1 MADESMIYASLE
13 DYKIKIQDLR
23 AELETL
29 TIGSQRY
36 NETLLELNN
45 TTKEMA
51 DKTASAKD
59 ATLSLKDNF
68 SDTVSQITGSM
79 GPMSSALGGVTTS
92 ITGFQTAW
100 SNLTK
105 VFMANPWVAALTLLL
120 GALMAIIK
128 KVSDAIKGN
137 EQTSNKWS
145 KAMATFQ
152 PIIDAISNAFDW
164 LAEVFVDAISVITD
178 NLPGFLKSFGKGAKK
193 ILDFIGSIVDAV
205 LFVPKVI
212 SEGLSKA
219 MPTIMKVITG
229 PMRALSKILSSL
241 GADDW
246 AAKVNSAANSVAE
259 FGVDAAKTIESVI
272 KNAGTFIKN
281 LGTKVD
287 SAMSSFA
294 AKMVHSRKLKERDI
308 QLTKEQ
314 RQATDELAQSQLK
327 QGQIRDQIAKETD
340 PKKQVALYKQLRE
353 EQNKAFDKQK
363 KLAQERYNL
372 ALEYSKLTPN
382 DKATNDNLAKLKA
395 DITKVDAEREHA
407 LARTDRRATKM
418 QERVNKAMSLG
429 NKKAQDAAL
438 KRIAEEE
445 RAAIEASKKVFDDL
459 HDKIKGLDGTTDILL
474 FDLNEEEKRLKL
486 LGKLDEDAQKTIVNQ
501 RYKVRKDDLD
511 SRVKMYEEALKDEK
525 LLDDERKKLTIEYN
539 KLKDEQYK
547 NDKQHEYDLLAIQIN
562 AIKTRRDEATKK
574 ATNEQSVETSASNQQ
589 YYEELKQL
597 NDLYEQGKI
606 SYDDYL
612 TGLEIAKQN
621 NEQRL
626 NEITAKGNQERIDAL
641 KKYWEDIVAQYG
653 ADSPEALEAY
663 ANYQKALTDE
673 NARQSNARMKKNK
686 EEMQD
691 RIKNLKQNMK
701 IAQQLSRSVA
711 NVMGTVSDIMQ
722 ANIEE
727 KVRRGEISEEEAE
740 KEFENVKKLQIAEA
754 IINTLTGALQAQ
766 LSVWAPGSGIHSVW
780 AKIAMSA
787 ALGIQTLAT
796 GYAQVQKI
804 RNTTFGGGGGG
815 GAAQPTIITGA
826 ATPLLNEAQDLNEL
840 DAMYVTGRQPQD
852 QKVYVLESDITN
864 AQNNRK
870 VRVTE
875 STF

>member
-852 QKVYVLESDITN
+852 TRVYVLESDITN

>member
-13 DYKIKIQDLR
+13 DYKIKIRDLR
-23 AELETL
+23 TELDTL
-29 TIGSQRY
+29 TIGSQKY

-45 TTKEMA
+45 TTKEMS
-51 DKTASAKD
+51 DKTEAAKV

-68 SDTVSQITGSM
+68 SDIVSKITGSV
-79 GPMSSALGGVTTS
+79 GPMSTALGGVTTG
-92 ITGFQTAW
+92 IAGIQTAW

-105 VFMANPWVAALTLLL
+105 VFMANPWVAALTVLL
-120 GALMAIIK
+120 GALMTIIK
-128 KVSDAIKGN
+128 KVSEAIKGN
-137 EQTSNKWS
+137 ENTSNKWS

-152 PIIDAISNAFDW
+152 PILDAITNAFDW
-164 LAEVFVDAISVITD
+164 LAEVFVDAISTITD
-178 NLPGFLKSFGKGAKK
+178 NLPGFLRNFGKGAKK
-193 ILDFIGSIVDAV
+193 VLDFIGNIVDAV
-205 LFVPKVI
+205 LYLPKVVVDAVT
-212 SEGLSKA
+212 SA

-229 PMRALSKILSSL
+229 PMRALSKILSAL

-246 AAKVNSAANSVAE
+246 AKSVNNAANSVTGFA
-259 FGVDAAKTIESVI
+259 VNAANTVNELI
-272 KNAGTFIKN
+272 KNAGSFIKE

-294 AKMVHSRKLKERDI
+294 GKMEHSRKLKEQEI
-308 QLTKEQ
+308 KLTKEQ

-327 QGQIRDQIAKETD
+327 QGQIRDQIAKETN
-340 PKKQVALYKQLRE
+340 PKKQIELYKQLRE

-363 KLAQERYNL
+363 ELAQKRYEN

-382 DKATNDNLAKLKA
+382 DKEVNDTLAKYKA
-395 DITKVDAEREHA
+395 AITQVDAERA
-407 LARTDRRATKM
+407 AAMARTDRRATRLQK
-418 QERVNKAMSLG
+418 RVNKAMSAG
-429 NKKAQDAAL
+429 NKKAQEEAL

-459 HDKIKGLDGTTDILL
+459 HDKIKELDGTSDVLL
-474 FDLNEEEKRLKL
+474 FDLNDQEKRLKL
-486 LGKLDEDAQKTIVNQ
+486 LGKLDEDAQKTMANQ
-501 RYKVRKDDLD
+501 RYKVQKDDLD
-511 SRVKMYEEALKDEK
+511 ARMKLYEDALKNEK
-525 LLDDERKKLTIEYN
+525 LQEEERKKLTIEYN
-539 KLKDEQYK
+539 KLKDERYK
-547 NDKQHEYDLLAIQIN
+547 LDKQHEYDLLAIQIN

-574 ATNEQSVETSASNQQ
+574 ATNEQKVETSASDQQ
-589 YYEELKQL
+589 YYEDLKQL

-606 SYDDYL
+606 SYNDYL
-612 TGLEIAKQN
+612 NGLEIAKQN
-621 NEQRL
+621 NEDRL

-653 ADSPEALEAY
+653 EDSPEALAAY
-663 ANYQKALTDE
+663 ANYQQALTDE
-673 NARQSNARMKKNK
+673 NARQSDARVKKNK
-686 EEMQD
+686 EEMQANL
-691 RIKNLKQNMK
+691 RRLKQNMK
-701 IAQQLSRSVA
+701 IAQQLSRSVS

-727 KVRRGEISEEEAE
+727 KIKRGEISEEEAE

-766 LSVWAPGSGIHSVW
+766 MSVWAPDSQIHGVW
-780 AKIAMSA
+780 RKIAMSA
-787 ALGIQTLAT
+787 ALGIQTLAS

-804 RNTTFGGGGGG
+804 RNTTFGGGGS

-840 DAMYVTGRQPQD
+840 DAMYVTGQ
-852 QKVYVLESDITN
+852 QKDTRVYVLESDITN
-864 AQNNRK
+864 AQNNQK

>member
-13 DYKIKIQDLR
+13 DYKIKIRDLR

-29 TIGSQRY
+29 TIGSQQY
-36 NETLLELNN
+36 NATLLELNN
-45 TTKEMA
+45 TTKEMT
-51 DKTASAKD
+51 DKTESAKV

-68 SDTVSQITGSM
+68 SNIVSQITGSI
-79 GPMSSALGGVTTS
+79 GPMSGALGSATAG
-92 ITGFQTAW
+92 ITGFQVAW

-105 VFMANPWVAALTLLL
+105 VFMANPWVAALTIALT
-120 GALMAIIK
+120 ALMAIVK
-128 KVSDAIKGN
+128 KVSEAIKGN

-152 PIIDAISNAFDW
+152 PIIDAITNAFDW
-164 LAEVFVDAISVITD
+164 LAEVFVDAIATITD
-178 NLPGFLKSFGKGAKK
+178 HLPGFLKNFGKGAKK
-193 ILDFIGSIVDAV
+193 VLDFIGNIVDAV

-229 PMRALSKILSSL
+229 PMRALSKILSAL

-246 AAKVNSAANSVAE
+246 AAKVNSAANSVVE
-259 FGVDAAKTIESVI
+259 FGEDAAKTIEGVI
-272 KNAGTFIKN
+272 KNAGTFIKE

-287 SAMSSFA
+287 NAMNSFA
-294 AKMVHSRKLKERDI
+294 GKMEHSRKLKEREI
-308 QLTKEQ
+308 QLTKDQ
-314 RQATDELAQSQLK
+314 RKATDELAQSQLK

-340 PKKQVALYKQLRE
+340 PKKQIELYKKLRE
-353 EQNKAFDKQK
+353 EQNKSFDKQK
-363 KLAQERYNL
+363 ELAKQRYEL

-395 DITKVDAEREHA
+395 AITQVDAERA
-407 LARTDRRATKM
+407 AAFARTDRRATRM
-418 QERVNKAMSLG
+418 QERVNKAMAAG
-429 NKKAQDAAL
+429 NKKAQQEAL

-445 RAAIEASKKVFDDL
+445 RAAIEASKKIFDDL

-474 FDLNEEEKRLKL
+474 FDLTEEEKRLKI
-486 LGKLDEDAQKTIVNQ
+486 LGKLDADAQKTIVNQ
-501 RYKVRKDDLD
+501 RYKVQKDDLD
-511 SRVKMYEEALKDEK
+511 SRVKLYEDALKNED
-525 LLDDERKKLTIEYN
+525 LLDDERKKMTEEYN
-539 KLKDEQYK
+539 KLKNEQYK
-547 NDKQHEYDLLAIQIN
+547 LDKQHEYDLLAIQIN

-589 YYEELKQL
+589 YYEELKRL

-606 SYDDYL
+606 SYNDYL

-626 NEITAKGNQERIDAL
+626 SEITAQGNQERIDAL

-663 ANYQKALTDE
+663 ANYEKAMTEE
-673 NARQSNARMKKNK
+673 NARQSNARTNQNKK
-686 EEMQD
+686 EMQD
-691 RIKNLKQNMK
+691 RIQNLKQNMK
-701 IAQQLSRSVA
+701 IAMQLSRSVA

-722 ANIEE
+722 ENIEE
-727 KVRRGEISEEEAE
+727 KIRRGEISEEEAE

-804 RNTTFGGGGGG
+804 RNTTFGGGGSGS
-815 GAAQPTIITGA
+815 AQPTIITGA

-840 DAMYVTGRQPQD
+840 DAMYVTGQQPD
-852 QKVYVLESDITN
+852 TRVYVLESDITN
-864 AQNNRK
+864 AQNNKK

>member
-51 DKTASAKD
+51 DKTESAKV
-59 ATLSLKDNF
+59 ATVSLKDNF
-68 SDTVSQITGSM
+68 SDVASQITGSM

-137 EQTSNKWS
+137 EQTSNKWK

-152 PIIDAISNAFDW
+152 PILDAITNAFDW
-164 LAEVFVDAISVITD
+164 LAEVFVDAISTITD
-178 NLPGFLKSFGKGAKK
+178 NLPGFLRNFGKGAKK
-193 ILDFIGSIVDAV
+193 VLDLIGGIVDAV
-205 LFVPKVI
+205 LFLPKVI

-246 AAKVNSAANSVAE
+246 AAKVNSAADSVTE
-259 FGVDAAKTIESVI
+259 FAVDASKTIENVI
-272 KNAGTFIKN
+272 KNAGTFIKD
-281 LGTKVD
+281 LGTKID
-287 SAMSSFA
+287 SAMNSLA
-294 AKMVHSRKLKERDI
+294 GKMVHAQKLQERQNKLVKE
-308 QLTKEQ
+308 E
-314 RQATDELAQSQLK
+314 RQAVDDLAQSELREGK
-327 QGQIRDQIAKETD
+327 IRDQIAKETD
-340 PKKQVALYKQLRE
+340 PKKQIELYKQLRE

-363 KLAQERYNL
+363 ELAQKRYDL

-382 DKATNDNLAKLKA
+382 DKAVNDNLAKLKA

-407 LARTDRRATKM
+407 LARTDKRATKM
-418 QERVNKAMSLG
+418 QERVNKAMSAG
-429 NKKAQDAAL
+429 NKKARNEAL

-459 HDKIKGLDGTTDILL
+459 HNKIKDLDGTTDILL

-486 LGKLDEDAQKTIVNQ
+486 LGQLDEDAQKTIVNQ

-511 SRVKMYEEALKDEK
+511 SRVKMYEEALKNED
-525 LLDDERKKLTIEYN
+525 LLDEERKKLTIEYN
-539 KLKDEQYK
+539 KLKNEQYK
-547 NDKQHEYDLLAIQIN
+547 LDKQHEYDLLAIQIN

-589 YYEELKQL
+589 YYEELKRL

-626 NEITAKGNQERIDAL
+626 NEITEKGNQERIDAL
-641 KKYWEDIVAQYG
+641 KKYWEDIVTQYG
-653 ADSPEALEAY
+653 ADSSQALEAHAAY
-663 ANYQKALTDE
+663 EKALTDE
-673 NARQSNARMKKNK
+673 TKRQTDARVAENKREAQARL
-686 EEMQD
+686 
-691 RIKNLKQNMK
+691 KNLKDNMK

-727 KVRRGEISEEEAE
+727 KVKRGEISEEEAE

-804 RNTTFGGGGGG
+804 RNTTFGGGGS

-826 ATPLLNEAQDLNEL
+826 ATPLLNEAQDLNDL

-852 QKVYVLESDITN
+852 TRVYVLESDITN

>member
-45 TTKEMA
+45 TTKEMT
-51 DKTASAKD
+51 DKTESAKV
-59 ATLSLKDNF
+59 ATESLKGNF
-68 SDTVSQITGSM
+68 SDTVSQITGSI
-79 GPMSSALGGVTTS
+79 GPMSTALGGVTTG

-120 GALMAIIK
+120 GALMKIIK

-164 LAEVFVDAISVITD
+164 LAEVFVDAISTITD
-178 NLPGFLKSFGKGAKK
+178 NLPGFLRNFGKGAKK
-193 ILDFIGSIVDAV
+193 VLDFIGGIVDAV
-205 LFVPKVI
+205 LFLPKVI
-212 SEGLSKA
+212 IDAAASA

-229 PMRALSKILSSL
+229 PMRALSKILAAL

-246 AAKVNSAANSVAE
+246 AKAVNSAADSVTE
-259 FGVDAAKTIESVI
+259 FAVDAANTVNSLI
-272 KNAGTFIKN
+272 KNAGSFIKD
-281 LGTKVD
+281 LGTKID
-287 SAMSSFA
+287 SSMNSLAG
-294 AKMVHSRKLKERDI
+294 KMEHARKLKEQEI
-308 QLTKEQ
+308 KLTKDQ

-327 QGQIRDQIAKETD
+327 QGQIRDQIAKEMD
-340 PKKQVALYKQLRE
+340 PKKQIELYKKLRE
-353 EQNKAFDKQK
+353 EQNKSFDKQK
-363 KLAQERYNL
+363 ELAKRRYEL

-395 DITKVDAEREHA
+395 AITQVDADRA
-407 LARTDRRATKM
+407 AAFARTDRRATKM
-418 QERVNKAMSLG
+418 QERVNKAMSAG
-429 NKKAQDAAL
+429 NKKAQQEAL

-445 RAAIEASKKVFDDL
+445 RAAIEASKKIFNDL
-459 HDKIKGLDGTTDILL
+459 HDKIKGLDGTADILL
-474 FDLNEEEKRLKL
+474 FDLTEEEKRLKL
-486 LGKLDEDAQKTIVNQ
+486 LGKLDADAQKTIVNQ
-501 RYKVRKDDLD
+501 RYKIQKDDLD
-511 SRVKMYEEALKDEK
+511 SRVKLYEDALKNED
-525 LLDDERKKLTIEYN
+525 LLDDERKKMTEEYN
-539 KLKDEQYK
+539 KLKNKQYK
-547 NDKQHEYDLLAIQIN
+547 LDKQHEYDLLAIQIN
-562 AIKTRRDEATKK
+562 SIKTRRDQATKK
-574 ATNEQSVETSASNQQ
+574 ATNEQTVEASASNQQ

-606 SYDDYL
+606 SYEDYL
-612 TGLEIAKQN
+612 VGLEIAKQN
-621 NEQRL
+621 NEDRL
-626 NEITAKGNQERIDAL
+626 NEITEKGNQERIDAL
-641 KKYWEDIVAQYG
+641 KKYWEDTVAQYG
-653 ADSPEALEAY
+653 ADSTEALEAHAAY
-663 ANYQKALTDE
+663 EKALTDE
-673 NARQSNARMKKNK
+673 TKRQTNARIAENK
-686 EEMQD
+686 REGQD

-727 KVRRGEISEEEAE
+727 KVKRGEISEEEAE

-804 RNTTFGGGGGG
+804 RNTTFGGGGGS

-840 DAMYVTGRQPQD
+840 DAMYVTGQRQD
-852 QKVYVLESDITN
+852 TRVYVLESDITN
-864 AQNNRK
+864 AQNNQK

>member
-13 DYKIKIQDLR
+13 DYKIKISDLR

-29 TIGSQRY
+29 TIGSQQY
-36 NETLLELNN
+36 NAVLLELNN
-45 TTKEMA
+45 TTKEMS
-51 DKTASAKD
+51 DKTEDAKV

-68 SDTVSQITGSM
+68 SDIVSQITGSV
-79 GPMSSALGGVTTS
+79 GPMSTALGGVTTG
-92 ITGFQTAW
+92 IAGFQTAW

-105 VFMANPWVAALTLLL
+105 VFMANPWVAALTVLL
-120 GALMAIIK
+120 GTLMTIIK

-152 PIIDAISNAFDW
+152 PILDAITNAFDW
-164 LAEVFVDAISVITD
+164 LAEVFVDAISTITD
-178 NLPGFLKSFGKGAKK
+178 NLPGFLRNFGKGAKK
-193 ILDFIGSIVDAV
+193 VLDFIGSIVDAV

-229 PMRALSKILSSL
+229 PMRALSKILSAL

-246 AAKVNSAANSVAE
+246 AAKVNSAADSVAE
-259 FGVDAAKTIESVI
+259 FGEDAAKTIENVI
-272 KNAGTFIKN
+272 KNAGTFVKE
-281 LGTKVD
+281 LGTKID
-287 SAMSSFA
+287 SAMNSLA
-294 AKMVHSRKLKERDI
+294 GKMEHSRKLKEREI
-308 QLTKEQ
+308 QLTKDQ
-314 RQATDELAQSQLK
+314 RQATDELAQSQLRE
-327 QGQIRDQIAKETD
+327 GQIRDKIAKETD
-340 PKKQVALYKQLRE
+340 PKKQIELYKQLAD
-353 EQNKAFDKQK
+353 EQNKAYDKQA
-363 KLAQERYNL
+363 KLAKQRYDL
-372 ALEYSKLTPN
+372 AVEYAALTPN
-382 DKATNDNLAKLKA
+382 DKAANENLANLKA
-395 DITKVDAEREHA
+395 NITKIEAERA
-407 LARTDRRATKM
+407 AAMARTHRRATKM

-438 KRIAEEE
+438 NRIAEEE
-445 RAAIEASKKVFDDL
+445 RAAIEASKKVFNDL
-459 HDKIKGLDGTTDILL
+459 HDKIKGLDGTTDVLL
-474 FDLNEEEKRLKL
+474 FDLTEQEKRLKL
-486 LGKLDEDAQKTIVNQ
+486 LGKLDADAQKTIVNQ
-501 RYKVRKDDLD
+501 RYKVQKDDLNA
-511 SRVKMYEEALKDEK
+511 RIKMYEDAFKDEK
-525 LLDDERKKLTIEYN
+525 LLDEERNKLTIEYN
-539 KLKDEQYK
+539 KLKNQQYK
-547 NDKQHEYDLLAIQIN
+547 LDKQHEYDLLAIQIN
-562 AIKTRRDEATKK
+562 AIKTRRDTATKK
-574 ATNEQSVETSASNQQ
+574 ATNEQTVETSASNQK

-606 SYDDYL
+606 SYNDYL
-612 TGLEIAKQN
+612 AGLEAAKQN
-621 NEQRL
+621 NEDRL

-663 ANYQKALTDE
+663 ANYQKAMTEE
-673 NARQSNARMKKNK
+673 NARQTNARIKKNK
-686 EEMQD
+686 EEMKTSLQ
-691 RIKNLKQNMK
+691 RLKQNMK

-727 KVRRGEISEEEAE
+727 KVKRGEISEEEAE

-766 LSVWAPGSGIHSVW
+766 MSVWAPDSGIHSVW

-804 RNTTFGGGGGG
+804 RNTTFGGGGSGS
-815 GAAQPTIITGA
+815 AQPTIITGA

-852 QKVYVLESDITN
+852 TRVYVLESDITN
-864 AQNNRK
+864 AQNNQK

>member
-51 DKTASAKD
+51 DKTESAKV

-68 SDTVSQITGSM
+68 SDIASQITGSL
-79 GPMSSALGGVTTS
+79 GPMSGALGGVTAG

-137 EQTSNKWS
+137 EQTSNKWK

-152 PIIDAISNAFDW
+152 PILDAISNAFDW
-164 LAEVFVDAISVITD
+164 LAEVFVDAISTITD

-193 ILDFIGSIVDAV
+193 VLDFIGSIVDAV

-272 KNAGTFIKN
+272 KNAGTFIKD
-281 LGTKVD
+281 LGTKID
-287 SAMSSFA
+287 SAMSNFA
-294 AKMVHSRKLKERDI
+294 GKMVHAQKLQERQNKLVKE
-308 QLTKEQ
+308 E

-327 QGQIRDQIAKETD
+327 QGQIRDQIAKEMD
-340 PKKQVALYKQLRE
+340 PRKQIALYKQLRE

-363 KLAQERYNL
+363 ELAQKRYDL

-382 DKATNDNLAKLKA
+382 DKAVNDNLAKLKA
-395 DITKVDAEREHA
+395 DITKADAEREHA

-418 QERVNKAMSLG
+418 QERVNKAMSAG
-429 NKKAQDAAL
+429 NKKAQNEAL

-459 HDKIKGLDGTTDILL
+459 HNKIKGLDGTTDILL
-474 FDLNEEEKRLKL
+474 FDLTEEEKRLKL

-511 SRVKMYEEALKDEK
+511 SRVKMYEEAFKDEK

-539 KLKDEQYK
+539 KLKNEQYK

-574 ATNEQSVETSASNQQ
+574 ATNEQTIEASASNQQ

-606 SYDDYL
+606 SYEDYL

-621 NEQRL
+621 NEDRL
-626 NEITAKGNQERIDAL
+626 NEITANGNQERIDAL
-641 KKYWEDIVAQYG
+641 KKYWDDIVAQYG
-653 ADSPEALEAY
+653 ADSTEALDAHAAY
-663 ANYQKALTDE
+663 EKALTDE
-673 NARQSNARMKKNK
+673 TKRQTNARIAENK
-686 EEMQD
+686 REGQD

-727 KVRRGEISEEEAE
+727 KVKRGEISEEEAE

-804 RNTTFGGGGGG
+804 RNTTFGGGGGS

-870 VRVTE
+870 VRVAE

>member
-51 DKTASAKD
+51 DKTESAKV
-59 ATLSLKDNF
+59 ATVSLKDNF
-68 SDTVSQITGSM
+68 SDVASQITGSM
-79 GPMSSALGGVTTS
+79 GPMSSALGGVTTG

-137 EQTSNKWS
+137 EQTSNKWK

-152 PIIDAISNAFDW
+152 PILDAITNAFDW
-164 LAEVFVDAISVITD
+164 LAEVFVDAISTITD
-178 NLPGFLKSFGKGAKK
+178 NLPGFLRNFGKGAKK
-193 ILDFIGSIVDAV
+193 VLDLIGGIVDAV

-259 FGVDAAKTIESVI
+259 FGEDAAKTIENVI
-272 KNAGTFIKN
+272 KNAGTFIKD
-281 LGTKVD
+281 LGTKID
-287 SAMSSFA
+287 GAMNSLA
-294 AKMVHSRKLKERDI
+294 GKMEHAQKLQERQN
-308 QLTKEQ
+308 QLTKDE
-314 RQATDELAQSQLK
+314 RQAVDDLAQSELREGK
-327 QGQIRDQIAKETD
+327 IRDQIAKETD
-340 PKKQVALYKQLRE
+340 PRKQIELYKQLRE

-363 KLAQERYNL
+363 ELAQKRYDL

-382 DKATNDNLAKLKA
+382 DKAVNDNLAKLKA
-395 DITKVDAEREHA
+395 AITKVDAEREHA

-418 QERVNKAMSLG
+418 QQRVNKAMAAG
-429 NKKAQDAAL
+429 TKQARDAAL
-438 KRIAEEE
+438 KAIAEEE

-459 HDKIKGLDGTTDILL
+459 HNKIKDLDGTTDILL

-486 LGKLDEDAQKTIVNQ
+486 LGQLDEDAQKTIVNQ

-511 SRVKMYEEALKDEK
+511 SRVKMYEEALKNEA
-525 LLDDERKKLTIEYN
+525 LMDDERKKLTIEYN
-539 KLKDEQYK
+539 KLKNEQYK
-547 NDKQHEYDLLAIQIN
+547 LDKQHEYDLLAIQIN

-606 SYDDYL
+606 SYEDYL

-626 NEITAKGNQERIDAL
+626 SEITEKGNQERTDAL
-641 KKYWEDIVAQYG
+641 KKYWDDIVAQYG
-653 ADSPEALEAY
+653 ADSTEALEAHAAY
-663 ANYQKALTDE
+663 EKALTDE
-673 NARQSNARMKKNK
+673 TKRQTDARVAENKREAQARL
-686 EEMQD
+686 
-691 RIKNLKQNMK
+691 KNLKQNMK

-727 KVRRGEISEEEAE
+727 KVKRGEISEEEAE

-804 RNTTFGGGGGG
+804 RNTTFGGGGS

>member
-51 DKTASAKD
+51 DKTESAKV
-59 ATLSLKDNF
+59 ATVSLKDNF
-68 SDTVSQITGSM
+68 SDVASQITGSM

-105 VFMANPWVAALTLLL
+105 VFMANPWVAALTIAL

-137 EQTSNKWS
+137 EQTSNKWK

-152 PIIDAISNAFDW
+152 PILDAITNAFDW
-164 LAEVFVDAISVITD
+164 LAEVFVDAISTITD
-178 NLPGFLKSFGKGAKK
+178 NLPGFLRNFGKGAKK
-193 ILDFIGSIVDAV
+193 ILDLIGGIVDAV
-205 LFVPKVI
+205 LFLPKVI

-246 AAKVNSAANSVAE
+246 AAKVNSAANSVTE
-259 FGVDAAKTIESVI
+259 FAVDASKTIENVI
-272 KNAGTFIKN
+272 KNAGTFIKD
-281 LGTKVD
+281 LGTKIE
-287 SAMSSFA
+287 SSMNSLA
-294 AKMVHSRKLKERDI
+294 GQMVHAQKLQERQNKLVKE
-308 QLTKEQ
+308 E
-314 RQATDELAQSQLK
+314 RQAVDDLAQSELK
-327 QGQIRDQIAKETD
+327 EGQIRDQIAKETD
-340 PKKQVALYKQLRE
+340 PRKQIELYKQLRE

-363 KLAQERYNL
+363 ELAQKRYDL

-382 DKATNDNLAKLKA
+382 DKAVNDNLAKLKA
-395 DITKVDAEREHA
+395 AITKVDAEREHA
-407 LARTDRRATKM
+407 LARTDKRATKM

-459 HDKIKGLDGTTDILL
+459 HNKIKDLDGTTDILL
-474 FDLNEEEKRLKL
+474 FDLTEEEKRLKL

-511 SRVKMYEEALKDEK
+511 ERVKMYEEALKNEA
-525 LLDDERKKLTIEYN
+525 LMDDERKKLTIEYN

-547 NDKQHEYDLLAIQIN
+547 LDKQHEYDLLAIQIN

-574 ATNEQSVETSASNQQ
+574 ATNEQTVETSKSNQQ
-589 YYEELKQL
+589 YYEELNRL

-612 TGLEIAKQN
+612 AGLEIAKQN

-626 NEITAKGNQERIDAL
+626 NEIAEKGNQERIDAL
-641 KKYWEDIVAQYG
+641 KKYWEDIVTQYG
-653 ADSPEALEAY
+653 ADSSQALEAHAAY
-663 ANYQKALTDE
+663 EKALTDE
-673 NARQSNARMKKNK
+673 TKRQTDARVAENKREAQARL
-686 EEMQD
+686 
-691 RIKNLKQNMK
+691 KNLKQNMK

-727 KVRRGEISEEEAE
+727 KVKRGEISEEEAE

-804 RNTTFGGGGGG
+804 RNTTFGGGGGS

-826 ATPLLNEAQDLNEL
+826 ATPLLNEAQDLNDL

>member
-13 DYKIKIQDLR
+13 DYKIKIRDLR

-29 TIGSQRY
+29 TIGSQQY
-36 NETLLELNN
+36 NATLLELNN
-45 TTKEMA
+45 TTKEMT
-51 DKTASAKD
+51 DKTESAKV

-68 SDTVSQITGSM
+68 SNIVSQITGSL
-79 GPMSSALGGVTTS
+79 GPMSGALGGVTAG
-92 ITGFQTAW
+92 ITGFQVAW

-105 VFMANPWVAALTLLL
+105 VFMTNPWVAALTIALT
-120 GALMAIIK
+120 ALMAIVK
-128 KVSDAIKGN
+128 KVSQAIKGN

-152 PIIDAISNAFDW
+152 PILDAITNAFDW
-164 LAEVFVDAISVITD
+164 LAKVFVDAISTITD
-178 NLPGFLKSFGKGAKK
+178 NLPGFLKKFGKGAKK
-193 ILDFIGSIVDAV
+193 VLDFIGNIVDAV

-229 PMRALSKILSSL
+229 PMRALSKILSAL

-259 FGVDAAKTIESVI
+259 FGEGAAKTIENVI
-272 KNAGTFIKN
+272 KNAGTFIKD

-287 SAMSSFA
+287 NAMNSFA
-294 AKMVHSRKLKERDI
+294 GKMEHSRKLKEQEI
-308 QLTKEQ
+308 KLTKDQ
-314 RQATDELAQSQLK
+314 RRATDELAQSQLR

-340 PKKQVALYKQLRE
+340 PRKQVELYKKLRE
-353 EQNKAFDKQK
+353 EQNKAYDKQK
-363 KLAQERYNL
+363 ELAKRRYEL

-382 DKATNDNLAKLKA
+382 DKAVNDNLAKFKA
-395 DITKVDAEREHA
+395 AITQVDADRA
-407 LARTDRRATKM
+407 AAMARTDRRATRM
-418 QERVNKAMSLG
+418 QQRINKAMSAG
-429 NKKAQDAAL
+429 NKKAQDEAL

-445 RAAIEASKKVFDDL
+445 RAAIEASKKIFDDL
-459 HDKIKGLDGTTDILL
+459 HNKLKGLDGTTDVLL
-474 FDLNEEEKRLKL
+474 FDLTEEEKRLKL
-486 LGKLDEDAQKTIVNQ
+486 FGKLDADAQKTIAEQ
-501 RYKVRKDDLD
+501 RYKIRKDDLD
-511 SRVKMYEEALKDEK
+511 SRIKMYEEAFKNEK
-525 LLDDERKKLTIEYN
+525 LQDEERKKLTIEYN

-547 NDKQHEYDLLAIQIN
+547 LDKQHEYDLLAIQIN

-574 ATNEQSVETSASNQQ
+574 ATNEQKIETSASDQQ
-589 YYEELKQL
+589 YYEELKRL

-606 SYDDYL
+606 SYNDYL
-612 TGLEIAKQN
+612 TGLENAKQN
-621 NEQRL
+621 NEDRL
-626 NEITAKGNQERIDAL
+626 NEIIAKANRERIAAL
-641 KKYWEDIVAQYG
+641 KKYWEDVVAQFG

-663 ANYQKALTDE
+663 ANYQQAMTDE
-673 NARQSNARMKKNK
+673 NARQTNARIKKNK
-686 EEMQD
+686 EEMQTNL
-691 RIKNLKQNMK
+691 RRLKQNMK

-727 KVRRGEISEEEAE
+727 KIKRGEISEEEAE

-766 LSVWAPGSGIHSVW
+766 LSVWAPDSGIHSVW

-804 RNTTFGGGGGG
+804 RNTTFGGAGG

-840 DAMYVTGRQPQD
+840 DAMYVTGQQPD
-852 QKVYVLESDITN
+852 TRVYVLESDITN
-864 AQNNRK
+864 AQNSKK

>member
-13 DYKIKIQDLR
+13 DYKIKISGLR

-29 TIGSQRY
+29 TIGSQQY
-36 NETLLELNN
+36 NAVLLELNN
-45 TTKEMA
+45 TTKEMTS
-51 DKTASAKD
+51 KTEDAKV

-68 SDTVSQITGSM
+68 SDIVSQITGSV
-79 GPMSSALGGVTTS
+79 GHMSTALGGVTAG

-105 VFMANPWVAALTLLL
+105 VFMANPWVAALTVLL
-120 GALMAIIK
+120 GTLMMIIK

-152 PIIDAISNAFDW
+152 PILDAITNAFDW
-164 LAEVFVDAISVITD
+164 LAEVFVDAISTITD
-178 NLPGFLKSFGKGAKK
+178 NLPGFLRSFGKGAKK
-193 ILDFIGSIVDAV
+193 VLDFIGGIVDAV
-205 LFVPKVI
+205 LFLPKVI
-212 SEGLSKA
+212 VDAAKSA

-229 PMRALSKILSSL
+229 PMRALSKILAAL

-246 AAKVNSAANSVAE
+246 AKAVNSAADSVTE
-259 FGVDAAKTIESVI
+259 FAVDAANTVDNLI
-272 KNAGTFIKN
+272 KNAGSFIKN
-281 LGTKVD
+281 LGTKVE
-287 SAMSSFA
+287 SAMNSFA
-294 AKMVHSRKLKERDI
+294 GKMEHSRKLKERDI

-314 RQATDELAQSQLK
+314 RQATDELAQSQLRE
-327 QGQIRDQIAKETD
+327 GQIRDQIAKEMN
-340 PKKQVALYKQLRE
+340 PQKQIELYKKLRE
-353 EQNKAFDKQK
+353 EQNKSYDLQAKIAK
-363 KLAQERYNL
+363 KRYEQ

-382 DKATNDNLAKLKA
+382 DKATNDNLAKLQA
-395 DITKVDAEREHA
+395 NITQIEANRA
-407 LARTDRRATKM
+407 AAMARTDRRATRM
-418 QERVNKAMSLG
+418 QERVNKAMAAG
-429 NKKAQDAAL
+429 NKKAQQEAL
-438 KRIAEEE
+438 NRIAEEE
-445 RAAIEASKKVFDDL
+445 RAAIEASKKVFNDL
-459 HDKIKGLDGTTDILL
+459 HDKIKGLDGTTDVLL
-474 FDLNEEEKRLKL
+474 FDLNDQEKRLKL
-486 LGKLDEDAQKTIVNQ
+486 LGKLDEDAQKTMANQ
-501 RYKVRKDDLD
+501 RYKVQKDDLNE
-511 SRVKMYEEALKDEK
+511 RMKLYEDALKDEK
-525 LLDDERKKLTIEYN
+525 LMDDERKKMTEEYN
-539 KLKDEQYK
+539 KLKDQQYK
-547 NDKQHEYDLLAIQIN
+547 LDKQHEYDLLAIQIN

-574 ATNEQSVETSASNQQ
+574 ATNEQSIETSASNQL

-612 TGLEIAKQN
+612 AGLETAKQN
-621 NEQRL
+621 NEDRL

-641 KKYWEDIVAQYG
+641 KKYWEDIVAQFG

-673 NARQSNARMKKNK
+673 NAKQTDARIKKNK
-686 EEMQD
+686 QEMQD

-701 IAQQLSRSVA
+701 IAQQLSKSVA

-727 KVRRGEISEEEAE
+727 KVKRGEISEEEAE

-754 IINTLTGALQAQ
+754 IVNTLTGALQAQ
-766 LSVWAPGSGIHSVW
+766 MSVWAPDSQIHGVW

-787 ALGIQTLAT
+787 LLGAQTLAT

-804 RNTTFGGGGGG
+804 RNTTFGGGGSGS
-815 GAAQPTIITGA
+815 AQPTIITGA

-840 DAMYVTGRQPQD
+840 DAMYVTGRPPQD
-852 QKVYVLESDITN
+852 TRVYVLESDITN

>member
-13 DYKIKIQDLR
+13 DYKIKISDLR

-29 TIGSQRY
+29 TIGSQQY
-36 NETLLELNN
+36 NAVLLELNN
-45 TTKEMA
+45 TTKEMT
-51 DKTASAKD
+51 DKTADAKV

-68 SDTVSQITGSM
+68 SDIVSQITGSV
-79 GPMSSALGGVTTS
+79 GPMSTALGGVTTG
-92 ITGFQTAW
+92 IAGFQTAW

-105 VFMANPWVAALTLLL
+105 VFMANPWVAALTVLL
-120 GALMAIIK
+120 GALMTIIK

-137 EQTSNKWS
+137 ETTSNKWS

-152 PIIDAISNAFDW
+152 PILDAITNAFDW
-164 LAEVFVDAISVITD
+164 LAEVFVDAISTITD
-178 NLPGFLKSFGKGAKK
+178 NLPGFLRNFGKGAKK
-193 ILDFIGSIVDAV
+193 VLDFIGGIVDAV
-205 LFVPKVI
+205 LFLPKVVVDAVN
-212 SEGLSKA
+212 SA

-229 PMRALSKILSSL
+229 PMRALSDILAAL

-246 AAKVNSAANSVAE
+246 AKTVNAAADSVTE
-259 FGVDAAKTIESVI
+259 FATDAVDTVNNLI
-272 KNAGTFIKN
+272 KNAGSFVKE
-281 LGTKVD
+281 LGTKIE
-287 SAMSSFA
+287 SSMNSLA
-294 AKMVHSRKLKERDI
+294 GQMEHSRKLKEQEI
-308 QLTKEQ
+308 KLTKEQ

-327 QGQIRDQIAKETD
+327 QGEIRDQIAKETD
-340 PKKQVALYKQLRE
+340 PKKQVELYKKLRE
-353 EQNKAFDKQK
+353 EQNKSFDKQK
-363 KLAQERYNL
+363 ELAKQRYEL

-395 DITKVDAEREHA
+395 AVTQVDAERA
-407 LARTDRRATKM
+407 AAMARTDRRATKM
-418 QERVNKAMSLG
+418 QERVNKAMSAG
-429 NKKAQDAAL
+429 NKKAQDEAL

-445 RAAIEASKKVFDDL
+445 RAAIEASKKVFNDL
-459 HDKIKGLDGTTDILL
+459 HDKIKGLDGTTDVLL
-474 FDLNEEEKRLKL
+474 FDLNDQEKRLKL
-486 LGKLDEDAQKTIVNQ
+486 LGKLDADAQKTMVNQ
-501 RYKVRKDDLD
+501 RYKVQKDDLD
-511 SRVKMYEEALKDEK
+511 ARMKLYEDAFKNEALM
-525 LLDDERKKLTIEYN
+525 DDERNKLTIEYN
-539 KLKDEQYK
+539 KLKNQQYK
-547 NDKQHEYDLLAIQIN
+547 LDKQHEYDLLAIQIN
-562 AIKTRRDEATKK
+562 AIKTRRDAATKK
-574 ATNEQSVETSASNQQ
+574 ATNEQTVETSASNQQ

-606 SYDDYL
+606 SYNDYL
-612 TGLEIAKQN
+612 AGLEVAKQN
-621 NEQRL
+621 NEDRL

-653 ADSPEALEAY
+653 ADSPEALEAHAAY
-663 ANYQKALTDE
+663 EKAMTDE
-673 NARQSNARMKKNK
+673 TKRQANERIAANK
-686 EEMQD
+686 REAQD

-727 KVRRGEISEEEAE
+727 KVKRGEISEEEAE

-754 IINTLTGALQAQ
+754 IITTLTGALQAQ
-766 LSVWAPGSGIHSVW
+766 MSVWAADSQIHGVW
-780 AKIAMSA
+780 KKIAMSA

-804 RNTTFGGGGGG
+804 RNTTFGGGGS

-826 ATPLLNEAQDLNEL
+826 ATPLLNEAQDINEL
-840 DAMYVTGRQPQD
+840 DAMYVTGRPPQD
-852 QKVYVLESDITN
+852 TRVYVLESDITN